1 MFNLANGPQSK
12 CYSYVQ
18 GIKGQYAQ
26 KMKGNYIKEPT
37 KIESQQRSGHSKKK
51 IIDGFSRAE
60 NYKTNIEN
68 SLDRFNSRSEM
79 TEERV

>member
-51 IIDGFSRAE
+51 NNRWIF
-60 NYKTNIEN
+60 
-68 SLDRFNSRSEM
+68 
-79 TEERV
+79 